1 MRSHCPDQLLGS
13 LPQLLLV
20 LLVGAC
26 CSGCTGPNHPERVAN
41 TTSGAV
47 KARLQGIARQ
57 HDSLVQYRSRGA
69 IDVIVD
75 SFGGDVVVVADPA
88 FDATTIQLIREAHH
102 GYLRGYEPQE
112 ALKYLSWNSRLDPGP
127 GPVET
132 LSIETSY
139 SGPEPWYMRAH
150 LRIQTPMLDRVKIKT
165 TNGKVY
171 IRNNMG
177 PADIETNLGDV
188 VIATTHPLTDAVKI
202 LASEGN
208 VDYRVSRG
216 STGIFDVAVV
226 DGEIEMRITEGRMRF
241 TDGLNDQNTLN
252 ASLDNGVNPV
262 LIRTTEGDIRI
273 AVVELPLSF
282 GPWR

>member
-13 LPQLLLV
+13 IPHLLLM
-20 LLVGAC
+20 LLVGVWF
-26 CSGCTGPNHPERVAN
+26 SGCTGPNHPERVAN

-47 KARLQGIARQ
+47 KARLSGIARQ

-69 IDVIVD
+69 IDVVVD
-75 SFGGDVVVVADPA
+75 SFGGDVVVIADPA
-88 FDATTIQLIREAHH
+88 FEATTIQLVREAHH
-102 GYLRGYEPQE
+102 GYLRGYEPRE

-150 LRIQTPMLDRVKIKT
+150 LRIQTPVLDRVKIKT
-165 TNGKVY
+165 TQGKVY
-171 IRNNMG
+171 VRNNMG
-177 PADIETNLGDV
+177 PADIDTNLGDV
-188 VIATTHPLTDAVKI
+188 VIATTHPMNDAVKV
-202 LASEGN
+202 LVSEGS
-208 VDYRVSRG
+208 VDYRVPRG
-216 STGIFDVAVV
+216 STGLFDVAVV
-226 DGEIEMRITEGRMRF
+226 DGDIEMRITEGRMRF
-241 TDGLNDQNTLN
+241 TEGANSENEFN
-252 ASLDNGVNPV
+252 ARLDEGQNPV
-262 LIRTTEGDIRI
+262 LIRTTDGDIRI